1 MQKIIKFLVISFFL
15 FVIVVF
21 FLSLGKDFSYDTK
34 KLIGNKLSEVNLE
47 KFYGNN
53 NITNQDIRKNEF
65 TLLNFWASWCGPC
78 RDEHPILMKLNKEKN
93 IKLLGVNFKDKRNN
107 AIFFLKE
114 FGNPY
119 DLLAKDRQ
127 GKYSVN
133 FGIYGIPESILVD
146 KNLIIIKKYLG
157 PLNNNDY
164 NEIKEIIN

>member
-114 FGNPY
+114 
-119 DLLAKDRQ
+119 
-127 GKYSVN
+127 
-133 FGIYGIPESILVD
+133 
-146 KNLIIIKKYLG
+146 
-157 PLNNNDY
+157 
-164 NEIKEIIN
+164 